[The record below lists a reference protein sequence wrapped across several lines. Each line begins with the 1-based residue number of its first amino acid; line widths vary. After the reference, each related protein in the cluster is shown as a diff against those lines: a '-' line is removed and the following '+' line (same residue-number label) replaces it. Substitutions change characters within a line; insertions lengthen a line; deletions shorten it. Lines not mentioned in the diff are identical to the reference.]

1 MKLGSYCITV
11 LHSTIAFWILISFIL
26 FLHSNCNWRKLL
38 SFHDPAALARVD
50 DLMIGHKK
58 KEAELYKYLKSVY
71 EDPPKQKCEY
81 PTIRSEDDILKEN
94 HVRSS
99 IRFIKSKRPEHT
111 QGNKGNTSDYIDR
124 EYIGKRNVYKS
135 DEAIIGCS
143 TVPNVVP
150 STHSSSQ
157 MFKKAT
163 HTPSQRRSFKS
174 RISKKHE
181 TVKMIRSILEERSP
195 SMYKY
200 VDRMLRDHLGQE
212 DELLDNLILE
222 FGLSEKRDLLDTKHR
237 TALMENYDKSFEI
250 QYNSSGSSDCEFQMN
265 VNSSVSSLEKSTGL
279 APDKGRKL
287 TYYKDSNMT
296 PSPRK
301 SRKGSFHESPQPRNA
316 SFPGNNGVIVPR
328 HSRAQSFTSY
338 TCPTS
343 RTSTSTS
350 TLPVVLP
357 SPMAHYP
364 HNSPPSEI
372 PPHPSPST
380 PHRSFSFN
388 PTYDKFS
395 IISPV
400 RAEDH
405 NSPKQFP
412 DSTRS
417 TLSRLFPT
425 ASPSLS
431 GDSSLLNT
439 PIDSPR
445 TPYRPVEDCS
455 PSQIYA
461 HALDRSDQYDMPMVT
476 LKLPINRS
484 SHSRV
489 SPNVTPTTPPRG
501 TSPLSPPLPLPPSP
515 VRFSQSPP
523 KVGICP
529 PPPIRLPTGSTP
541 PHTARS
547 DRSDRSEPSLTQI
560 VERTQKMAIASPVTS
575 DECV

>member
-1 MKLGSYCITV
+1 
-11 LHSTIAFWILISFIL
+11 
-26 FLHSNCNWRKLL
+26 
-38 SFHDPAALARVD
+38 
-50 DLMIGHKK
+50 MIGHKK

-71 EDPPKQKCEY
+71 EDPPKQKFEY

-99 IRFIKSKRPEHT
+99 IRFIKSKRQEET
-111 QGNKGNTSDYIDR
+111 QGNRGNTSDYPDR
-124 EYIGKRNVYKS
+124 EVIGRRNVYRS
-135 DEAIIGCS
+135 DEVIVGCS
-143 TVPNVVP
+143 TVPDVVP
-150 STHSSSQ
+150 STHTSSQ

-163 HTPSQRRSFKS
+163 HTPTQRRSFKS

-200 VDRMLRDHLGQE
+200 VDRMLRDHLGKE
-212 DELLDNLILE
+212 DELLENLILE
-222 FGLSEKRDLLDTKHR
+222 FGLSEKRDLFDTMHR
-237 TALMENYDKSFEI
+237 TTLMENYDKSFEI
-250 QYNSSGSSDCEFQMN
+250 QYNSSGSSDCEFR
-265 VNSSVSSLEKSTGL
+265 VKTNSSVSSLEKSTGQ
-279 APDKGRKL
+279 APDKARKF
-287 TYYKDSNMT
+287 TYYKDASLT

-301 SRKGSFHESPQPRNA
+301 NRKGSFHESPQPRKA
-316 SFPGNNGVIVPR
+316 SFQGNSGVIVPR

-338 TCPTS
+338 TCPSS
-343 RTSTSTS
+343 RTR

-357 SPMAHYP
+357 SPMAQYP

-388 PTYDKFS
+388 PTYEKFS
-395 IISPV
+395 TISPV
-400 RAEDH
+400 RSEDH
-405 NSPKQFP
+405 SSPKPFP

-431 GDSSLLNT
+431 PECSLLNT
-439 PIDSPR
+439 PVDSPR
-445 TPYRPVEDCS
+445 STFRPNDRS
-455 PSQIYA
+455 PSQAYS
-461 HALDRSDQYDMPMVT
+461 HHRSDQYDMPVVT
-476 LKLPINRS
+476 LQLPLNRS
-484 SHSRV
+484 SLSRV
-489 SPNVTPTTPPRG
+489 PSQVAPSTSPQG
-501 TSPLSPPLPLPPSP
+501 TSPLPPPLTLPPSP

-523 KVGICP
+523 KTGVCLP
-529 PPPIRLPTGSTP
+529 PPVRLPTGNTP

-547 DRSDRSEPSLTQI
+547 DRSEQSLTQI
-560 VERTQKMAIASPVTS
+560 VEKTQKMAIASPVTS